1 MRATLADW
9 GPSHLNLREVARVEL
24 LREHFRLDEEIAGD
38 PESLRL
44 GDIGEERVR
53 AYLARNPRKIP
64 VAA

>member
-1 MRATLADW
+1 MTREPFPFT
-9 GPSHLNLREVARVEL
+9 SHLDLKQVARVEL

-53 AYLARNPRKIP
+53 AYLARNPRRKS